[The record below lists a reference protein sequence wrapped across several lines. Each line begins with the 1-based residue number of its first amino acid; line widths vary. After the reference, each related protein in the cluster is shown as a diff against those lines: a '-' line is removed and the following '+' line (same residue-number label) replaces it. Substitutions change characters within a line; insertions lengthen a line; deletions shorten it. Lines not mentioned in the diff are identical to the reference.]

1 MATQDG
7 SIDVP
12 DSSENADAL
21 SVSKTEA
28 ASEGDIDVEKAN
40 VDTLHRNAIG
50 IVGLVAG
57 AAPGIPGPIGAAF
70 TGLGFAPT
78 PFPLNILSI
87 FPLLWLIIGLVYTQ
101 VLSRTDPARFE
112 KLGHI
117 VRGEDQEVPV

>member
-57 AAPGIPGPIGAAF
+57 AAGAVARDARYPWTNRRCF
-70 TGLGFAPT
+70 HRPWICSNTLPTEYSLHLSATLAHYRVGLHASSEPYRSST
-78 PFPLNILSI
+78 L
-87 FPLLWLIIGLVYTQ
+87 
-101 VLSRTDPARFE
+101 
-112 KLGHI
+112 
-117 VRGEDQEVPV
+117 